1 MGRAYNDLIHPT
13 DQKQKGVIMNYI
25 IFDLEWNQCGSEC
38 EIITEPVCLPGEII
52 EIGAV
57 KLDDAFKKV
66 DELRLYIKPQYY
78 QKLHRRI
85 VTLTG
90 IRDKMLEEQGL
101 SFPQAYEKFMK
112 FCGDEYSF
120 MTWSRSDL
128 PILIDNMLLHGIDVS
143 NLPDTYDLQRI
154 FCNEIMRFSR
164 KMALD
169 DALKVLN
176 EKGDTAHDALNDSR
190 NTVLVCNYLN
200 LEEYGGEY
208 VSRAF
213 AEPPIH
219 TVYDSPR
226 AALADEKLRQYTC
239 PWCGETVTAEP
250 WLHLGR
256 EESMARGQC
265 SQGDEILLT
274 MELTRTAPDRYHPRR
289 ILYEMSDD
297 LWEVYSQEQ
306 GNAPGENP

>member
-1 MGRAYNDLIHPT
+1 
-13 DQKQKGVIMNYI
+13 MNYI

-38 EIITEPVCLPGEII
+38 EIMTEPVCLPGEII

-57 KLDDAFKKV
+57 KLDDAFKKI

-78 QKLHRRI
+78 TKLHRRI

-90 IRDKMLEEQGL
+90 IRNQTLEEQGL
-101 SFPQAYEKFMK
+101 SFPQAYEKFMA
-112 FCGDEYSF
+112 FCGEEYSF

-164 KMALD
+164 KMSLD
-169 DALKVLN
+169 DALSVLN
-176 EKGDTAHDALNDSR
+176 EKGDVAHDALNDSR
-190 NTVLVCNYLN
+190 NTVLVCNHLD
-200 LEEYGGEY
+200 LAEYGGEY

-213 AEPPIH
+213 AENPIS
-219 TVYDSPR
+219 TVYASPR
-226 AALADEKLRQYTC
+226 AALDAPELRQYTC
-239 PWCGETVTAEP
+239 PWCGETVTAGSF
-250 WLHLGR
+250 LR
-256 EESMARGQC
+256 FDQEEFAASGQC
-265 SQGDEILLT
+265 SEGDEILVT
-274 MELTRTAPDRYHPRR
+274 MELTRTAPDKYHPRR

-297 LWEVYSQEQ
+297 LWDLFCQKQ
-306 GNAPGENP
+306 DGHMGD

>member
-1 MGRAYNDLIHPT
+1 
-13 DQKQKGVIMNYI
+13 MNYI

-38 EIITEPVCLPGEII
+38 EIITEPVCQPGEII

-57 KLDDAFKKV
+57 KLNDAFQKV
-66 DELRLYIKPQYY
+66 DELRLFIKPQYY
-78 QKLHRRI
+78 TKLHRRI

-90 IRDKMLEEQGL
+90 IRDKELAEKGL
-101 SFPQAYEKFMK
+101 PFPEAYQKFMD
-112 FCGDEYSF
+112 FCAEEYSF

-128 PILIDNMLLHGIDVS
+128 PILVDNMLLYGIDIS
-143 NLPDTYDLQRI
+143 QLPDTYDLQRI

-190 NTVLVCNYLN
+190 NTALVCNHLE

-213 AEPPIH
+213 AEQPIKA
-219 TVYDSPR
+219 VYESPR
-226 AALADEKLRQYTC
+226 AAMADETLRQYQC
-239 PWCGETVTAEP
+239 PWCGETVTAGP
-250 WLHLGR
+250 WLHLDR
-256 EESMARGQC
+256 EESMAYGKC
-265 SQGDEILLT
+265 GEGDEILLT
-274 MELTRTAPDRYHPRR
+274 LELIRTAPDRFHPRR

-297 LWEVYSQEQ
+297 LWDVYTQMQSTAAGGSQ
-306 GNAPGENP
+306 

>member
-1 MGRAYNDLIHPT
+1 
-13 DQKQKGVIMNYI
+13 MNYI

-38 EIITEPVCLPGEII
+38 EIMTEPVCLPGEII

-57 KLDDAFKKV
+57 KLDDAFKKI

-78 QKLHRRI
+78 TKLHRRI

-90 IRDKMLEEQGL
+90 IRNQTLEEQGL
-101 SFPQAYEKFMK
+101 SFPQAYEKFMA
-112 FCGDEYSF
+112 FCGEEYSF

-164 KMALD
+164 KMSLD
-169 DALKVLN
+169 DALSVLN
-176 EKGDTAHDALNDSR
+176 EKGDVAHDALNDSR
-190 NTVLVCNYLN
+190 NTVLVCNHLD
-200 LEEYGGEY
+200 LAEYGGEY

-213 AEPPIH
+213 AENPIL
-219 TVYDSPR
+219 TVYASPR
-226 AALADEKLRQYTC
+226 AALDAPELRQYTC
-239 PWCGETVTAEP
+239 PWCGETATAGSF
-250 WLHLGR
+250 LRFDR
-256 EESMARGQC
+256 EEFAASGQC
-265 SQGDEILLT
+265 SEGDEILVT
-274 MELTRTAPDRYHPRR
+274 MELTRTAPDKYHPRR

-297 LWEVYSQEQ
+297 LWDLFCQKQ
-306 GNAPGENP
+306 DGHMGD

>member
-1 MGRAYNDLIHPT
+1 
-13 DQKQKGVIMNYI
+13 MNYI

-57 KLDDAFKKV
+57 KLNDAFQKV
-66 DELRLYIKPQYY
+66 DELRLFIKPQYY
-78 QKLHRRI
+78 TKLHRRI

-90 IRDKMLEEQGL
+90 IRDKELAEKGIP
-101 SFPQAYEKFMK
+101 FPEAYQKFMD
-112 FCGDEYSF
+112 FCAEEYCF
-120 MTWSRSDL
+120 ITWSRSDL
-128 PILIDNMLLHGIDVS
+128 PILVDNMLLYGIDIS
-143 NLPDTYDLQRI
+143 QLPDTYDLQRI

-190 NTVLVCNYLN
+190 NTALVCNHLE

-213 AEPPIH
+213 AEQPIKA
-219 TVYDSPR
+219 VYESPR
-226 AALADEKLRQYTC
+226 AAMADETLRQYQC
-239 PWCGETVTAEP
+239 PWCGETVTAGP
-250 WLHLGR
+250 WLHLDQ
-256 EESMARGQC
+256 EESVAYGKC
-265 SQGDEILLT
+265 SEGDEILLT
-274 MELTRTAPDRYHPRR
+274 LELIRTAPDCFHPRR

-297 LWEVYSQEQ
+297 LWDVYTQMQSTAAGGSQ
-306 GNAPGENP
+306 

>member
-1 MGRAYNDLIHPT
+1 
-13 DQKQKGVIMNYI
+13 MNYI

-38 EIITEPVCLPGEII
+38 EIMTEPVCLPGEII

-57 KLDDAFKKV
+57 KLDDAFKKI

-78 QKLHRRI
+78 TKLHRRI

-90 IRDKMLEEQGL
+90 IRNQVLEEHGL
-101 SFPQAYEKFMK
+101 SFPQAYEKFMA
-112 FCGDEYSF
+112 FCGEEYSF

-164 KMALD
+164 KMSLD
-169 DALKVLN
+169 DALSVLN
-176 EKGDTAHDALNDSR
+176 EKGDVAHDALNDSR
-190 NTVLVCNYLN
+190 NTVLVCNHLD
-200 LEEYGGEY
+200 LAEYGGEY

-213 AEPPIH
+213 AENPIL
-219 TVYDSPR
+219 TVYASPR
-226 AALADEKLRQYTC
+226 AALDAPELRQYTC
-239 PWCGETVTAEP
+239 PWCGETVTANSF
-250 WLHLGR
+250 LRFDR
-256 EESMARGQC
+256 EEFAASGQC
-265 SQGDEILLT
+265 SEGDEILVT
-274 MELTRTAPDRYHPRR
+274 MELTRTAPDKYHPRR

-297 LWEVYSQEQ
+297 LWDLFCQKQ
-306 GNAPGENP
+306 DGHMGD

>member
-1 MGRAYNDLIHPT
+1 
-13 DQKQKGVIMNYI
+13 MNYI
-25 IFDLEWNQCGSEC
+25 IFDLEWNQCGSDS
-38 EIITEPVCLPGEII
+38 EILTDPVCLPGEII

-57 KLDDAFKKV
+57 KLNDSFQKV

-90 IRDKMLEEQGL
+90 IRDQVLAERGL
-101 SFPQAYEKFMK
+101 PFPQAYEKFRD

-120 MTWSRSDL
+120 MTWSTSDL
-128 PILIDNMLLHGIDVS
+128 PILVDNMLLHGIDVS

-154 FCNEIMRFSR
+154 FCREIMRFSR
-164 KMALD
+164 RMSLD

-190 NTVLVCNYLN
+190 NTALVCNHLD

-213 AEPPIH
+213 AEL
-219 TVYDSPR
+219 PR
-226 AALADEKLRQYTC
+226 KEVFESLKAALADPGLRTYTC
-239 PWCGETVTAEP
+239 PWCGEAVTGEP
-250 WLHLGR
+250 WLRVEHDEFLSMGR
-256 EESMARGQC
+256 C
-265 SQGDEILLT
+265 SEGDEILLT
-274 MELTRTAPDRYHPRR
+274 LELTPTAANRYHPRR
-289 ILYEMSDD
+289 IFYEMSDD
-297 LWEVYSQEQ
+297 LWEEYNERK
-306 GNAPGENP
+306 ENQ

>member
-1 MGRAYNDLIHPT
+1 
-13 DQKQKGVIMNYI
+13 MNYI
-25 IFDLEWNQCGSEC
+25 IFDLEWNQCGSDS
-38 EIITEPVCLPGEII
+38 EILTDPVCLPGEII

-57 KLDDAFKKV
+57 KLDDRFQKV

-90 IRDKMLEEQGL
+90 IRDQVLAERGL
-101 SFPQAYEKFMK
+101 PFPQAYEKFRD

-120 MTWSRSDL
+120 MTWSTSDL
-128 PILIDNMLLHGIDVS
+128 PILVDNMLLHGIDVS

-154 FCNEIMRFSR
+154 FCREIMRFSR
-164 KMALD
+164 RMSLD

-190 NTVLVCNYLN
+190 NTALVCNHLD

-213 AEPPIH
+213 AEL
-219 TVYDSPR
+219 PR
-226 AALADEKLRQYTC
+226 KEVFESLKAALADPGLRTYTC
-239 PWCGETVTAEP
+239 PWCGEAVTGEP
-250 WLHLGR
+250 WLRVEHDEFL
-256 EESMARGQC
+256 SMGQC
-265 SQGDEILLT
+265 SEGDEILLT
-274 MELTRTAPDRYHPRR
+274 LELTPTAANRYHPRR
-289 ILYEMSDD
+289 IFYEMSDD
-297 LWEVYSQEQ
+297 LWEEYNERK
-306 GNAPGENP
+306 ENQ

>member
-1 MGRAYNDLIHPT
+1 
-13 DQKQKGVIMNYI
+13 MNYI
-25 IFDLEWNQCGSEC
+25 IFDLEWNQCGSDS
-38 EIITEPVCLPGEII
+38 EILTDPVCLPGEII

-57 KLDDAFKKV
+57 KLDDSFQKV

-90 IRDKMLEEQGL
+90 IRDQVLAERGL
-101 SFPQAYEKFMK
+101 PFPQAYEKFRD

-120 MTWSRSDL
+120 MTWSTSDL
-128 PILIDNMLLHGIDVS
+128 PILVDNMLLHGIDVS

-154 FCNEIMRFSR
+154 FCREIMRFSR
-164 KMALD
+164 RMSLD

-190 NTVLVCNYLN
+190 NTALVCNHLD

-213 AEPPIH
+213 AEL
-219 TVYDSPR
+219 PR
-226 AALADEKLRQYTC
+226 KEVFESLKAALADPGLRTYTC
-239 PWCGETVTAEP
+239 PWCGEAVTGEP
-250 WLHLGR
+250 WLRVEHDEFLSMGR
-256 EESMARGQC
+256 C
-265 SQGDEILLT
+265 SEGDEILLT
-274 MELTRTAPDRYHPRR
+274 LELTPTAANRYHPRR
-289 ILYEMSDD
+289 IFYEMSDD
-297 LWEVYSQEQ
+297 LWEEYNERKEHQ
-306 GNAPGENP
+306 